1 MEGEVTLKTVA
12 SAWIRWKELRKAAL
26 VATIQVNQVEVEEE
40 REDEWE
46 VMIAKTHFAQEW
58 ARDVTVLASYCTLL
72 PYVYHYD
79 VLLVTFSKCQ
89 SR

>member
-1 MEGEVTLKTVA
+1 MGWVEGEVTLKTVA

-58 ARDVTVLASYCTLL
+58 AREANKDKQEQGKNPVLPSEYE
-72 PYVYHYD
+72 
-79 VLLVTFSKCQ
+79 
-89 SR
+89 